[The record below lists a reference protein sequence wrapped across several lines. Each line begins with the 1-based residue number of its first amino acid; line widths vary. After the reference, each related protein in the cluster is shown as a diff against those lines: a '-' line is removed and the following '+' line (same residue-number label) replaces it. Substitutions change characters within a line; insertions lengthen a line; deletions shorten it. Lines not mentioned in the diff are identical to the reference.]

1 MSKNLKIYSIRYAII
16 ITAIVFGFSSATTNL
31 AFAQGATESDSS
43 ISEEVSKDPITLIKE
58 IRNLLTQVSTA
69 YGNQNYVLAE
79 ELATTAYLDHYE
91 FLEAPLHEKNP
102 TLMEATEILLRE
114 DLKNAIESKSG
125 TAEVQQ
131 LIRTINN
138 NLDKAEALF

>member
-1 MSKNLKIYSIRYAII
+1 M
-16 ITAIVFGFSSATTNL
+16 
-31 AFAQGATESDSS
+31 
-43 ISEEVSKDPITLIKE
+43 IKE

-91 FLEAPLHEKNP
+91 FLESPLHEKNP

-114 DLKNAIESKSG
+114 DLKNAIENKSG
-125 TAEVQQ
+125 STEVQQ

>member
-1 MSKNLKIYSIRYAII
+1 
-16 ITAIVFGFSSATTNL
+16 
-31 AFAQGATESDSS
+31 
-43 ISEEVSKDPITLIKE
+43 
-58 IRNLLTQVSTA
+58 
-69 YGNQNYVLAE
+69 
-79 ELATTAYLDHYE
+79 
-91 FLEAPLHEKNP
+91 
-102 TLMEATEILLRE
+102 MEATEILLRE